1 MTDTAVAPT
10 PAPAPPPPPATP
22 APPAPAHSADSSDG
36 SLLAGVQATTT
47 TTEGDAAKPFAE
59 RVPEKYRVVGEDG
72 AFDLAAS
79 AEKIE
84 AARASL
90 ESKLGNAA
98 SLPPATP
105 EDYKIEAP
113 NGEDGQPLLD
123 EEGLKAFTGDPL
135 FQNFQKEAHA
145 KGITNEQLQF
155 VVDRYLNVAPQLI
168 AADKQI
174 TKDEASRELSVLWK
188 DESTFNTNL
197 KGAMRAVTGFGAEAE
212 DVPGSRARLMEK
224 FGNDPDFLAF
234 AASVAGEMKEDAHP
248 NQAAMSSEADVEAL
262 QKSPAY
268 WDKNHQDH
276 ARVKAQVDEFYIKK
290 FGAKRR

>member
-1 MTDTAVAPT
+1 MTDTAAAPT
-10 PAPAPPPPPATP
+10 PTPAAAPPPPPATP
-22 APPAPAHSADSSDG
+22 VPAPAPSVDSSDG

-47 TTEGDAAKPFAE
+47 TEGDATKPFAE

-72 AFDLAAS
+72 VFDLAAS

-98 SLPPATP
+98 ALPPATP
-105 EDYKIEAP
+105 EEYKIEAP
-113 NGEDGQPLLD
+113 KGEDGKPLLD
-123 EEGLKAFTGDPL
+123 EEGLKLFTSDPL

-168 AADKQI
+168 ATDKQI

-188 DESTFNTNL
+188 DEQTFNTNL
-197 KGAMRAVTGFGAEAE
+197 KGAMRAVTGFGAEAA
-212 DVPGSRARLMEK
+212 DVPGSRTRLMEK

-276 ARVKAQVDEFYIKK
+276 ARVKAQVDEFYTKK
-290 FGAKRR
+290 FGTKRR